1 MSDLEGDYRA
11 IKCEVCGVPW
21 DDHTDACPRHGYR
34 PECRGMGRGGR
45 LECCPRAGLIQ
56 GMGRDGRPTF
66 VCPRG
71 CSCHQY

>member
-34 PECRGMGRGGR
+34 PECRGMGR
-45 LECCPRAGLIQ
+45 
-56 GMGRDGRPTF
+56 DGRPTF